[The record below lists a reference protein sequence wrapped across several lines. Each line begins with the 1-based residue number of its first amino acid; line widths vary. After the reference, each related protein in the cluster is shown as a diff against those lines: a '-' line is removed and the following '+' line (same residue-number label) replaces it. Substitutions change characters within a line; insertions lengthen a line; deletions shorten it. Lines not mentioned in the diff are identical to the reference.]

1 MCVREEW
8 MGYTWNGWT
17 RGCRDA
23 KFCVSTVGVRV
34 YKLICGIRGETEEKK
49 CPPWFSDRLQSFDF
63 LDCESGDLGYCFDW
77 NAGSFHGSSVF

>member
-1 MCVREEW
+1 

-34 YKLICGIRGETEEKK
+34 YNLICGTL
-49 CPPWFSDRLQSFDF
+49 CPPWWTPKAPAFSLMLEKEVDF
-63 LDCESGDLGYCFDW
+63 C
-77 NAGSFHGSSVF
+77 